1 MKKIMLAA
9 IFSVAVTVVNAQ
21 IDMITSLKAM
31 DGVVYT
37 EYYTVT
43 PVPGGKNTISGK
55 RYVGTV
61 KPVTNRFG
69 HIVGIDAIDKEDPN
83 KKCITYNYMYNSFDH
98 YTHPSYSTVSSGHV
112 QTIVNGCIFDL
123 EYFVSTTQFEIDKI
137 WIPAVPKDKAADPVF
152 KGAKMAD
159 MKSADLMK
167 MIKDYF
173 VEMKKIQDANP
184 YNAAMQEEA
193 NTMKFI
199 KDSTQLT
206 YDNANSAYWSSP
218 EGQAKLNQLRK
229 PKVTLVNDTQS
240 DVLMC
245 YGQGVSTVLKPGE
258 KKEFSCDNGKIF
270 KGKLRA
276 NSDQLDST
284 GEVLLDLNG
293 TGCGREVKA
302 STL

>member
-9 IFSVAVTVVNAQ
+9 LFSVSLNVMNAQ

-37 EYYTVT
+37 EYYAVT
-43 PVPGGKNTISGK
+43 IAEPGKNTISGK
-55 RYVGTV
+55 RYVSTV
-61 KPVTNRFG
+61 SPVKNRFG
-69 HIVGIDAIDKEDPN
+69 HIVGFDALSKENPAEKD
-83 KKCITYNYMYNSFDH
+83 ILYNYMYNIFDH
-98 YTHPSYSTVSSGHV
+98 YTHPSYSTGSASTAQV
-112 QTIVNGCIFDL
+112 IINGCIFEL
-123 EYFVSTTQFEIDKI
+123 EYFESTTQFGIDKI
-137 WIPAVPKDKAADPVF
+137 WIPSVPKDKAADPVF
-152 KGAKMAD
+152 KGSKMAD
-159 MKSADLMK
+159 MKSIDLMK
-167 MIKDYF
+167 LVKDYF

-184 YNAAMQEEA
+184 YNATMQEQA

-199 KDSTQLT
+199 VDSTQLT
-206 YDNANSAYWSSP
+206 YDNANAAYWNSP

-270 KGKLRA
+270 KGKHRE
-276 NSDQLDST
+276 NSEQLDST
-284 GEVLLDLNG
+284 GEVLLNLDGNN
-293 TGCGREVKA
+293 CGREIKA

>member
-9 IFSVAVTVVNAQ
+9 LLGLSFTSVNAQ

-31 DGVVYT
+31 EGVTYT
-37 EYYTVT
+37 EYWNTV
-43 PVPGGKNTISGK
+43 PAEGKTEISEK
-55 RYVGTV
+55 RYVATV
-61 KPVTNRFG
+61 SAVKNRFG
-69 HIVGIDAIDKEDPN
+69 QIVGFDAIDKEKPTEKRIRYD
-83 KKCITYNYMYNSFDH
+83 YMYNSFDH
-98 YTHPSYSTVSSGHV
+98 YTHPSYLTAAASHAYV
-112 QTIVNGCIFDL
+112 IINGCIIKL
-123 EYFVSTTQFEIDKI
+123 EHFESTTQFDLNGI
-137 WIPAVPKDKAADPVF
+137 WIPSVPKDKAADPVF
-152 KGAKMAD
+152 KGSKMSE
-159 MKSADLMK
+159 MKGQDLK
-167 MIKDYF
+167 KLVLDYF
-173 VEMKKIQDANP
+173 VNMKKIQDANP
-184 YNAAMQEEA
+184 YNETMQEQA

-206 YDNANSAYWSSP
+206 YDNANSEYWNSP

-293 TGCGREVKA
+293 TNCGREIKA

>member
-9 IFSVAVTVVNAQ
+9 LLSVSVNVMNAQ

-37 EYYTVT
+37 EYWNVEPADGKTV
-43 PVPGGKNTISGK
+43 ISEK
-55 RYVGTV
+55 RYVATV
-61 KPVTNRFG
+61 SPVKNRFD
-69 HIVGIDAIDKEDPN
+69 HIVGFDAIDKEKPTEKRIRYD
-83 KKCITYNYMYNSFDH
+83 YMYNSFDH
-98 YTHPSYSTVSSGHV
+98 YTHPSYMTSAASHAYV
-112 QTIVNGCIFDL
+112 IINGCIIYLEHFESTMQFD
-123 EYFVSTTQFEIDKI
+123 IDGI
-137 WIPAVPKDKAADPVF
+137 WIPNVPKDKAADPVF
-152 KGAKMAD
+152 KGGKMSE
-159 MKSADLMK
+159 MKSQDLK
-167 MIKDYF
+167 KLVLDYF
-173 VEMKKIQDANP
+173 VNMKKIQDANP
-184 YNAAMQEEA
+184 YNAQMQEEA

-199 KDSTQLT
+199 VDSTRLT
-206 YDNANSAYWSSP
+206 YDQVNAAYWSSP

-270 KGKLRA
+270 KGKHRE

-284 GEVLLDLNG
+284 GEVLLDLDGNH
-293 TGCGREVKA
+293 CGREIKA